1 MKRKILIGL
10 LALGTVG
17 GYASGFA
24 CARHRAHERHDS
36 FERHV
41 ADLCVSAAKRAE
53 ATTNVATPVGDDR

>member
-24 CARHRAHERHDS
+24 CAKHRAQDRRGA
-36 FERHV
+36 FEQHV
-41 ADLCVSAAKRAE
+41 ADLCVSAAKRAGE
-53 ATTNVATPVGDDR
+53 TTKATLPTGKEQ